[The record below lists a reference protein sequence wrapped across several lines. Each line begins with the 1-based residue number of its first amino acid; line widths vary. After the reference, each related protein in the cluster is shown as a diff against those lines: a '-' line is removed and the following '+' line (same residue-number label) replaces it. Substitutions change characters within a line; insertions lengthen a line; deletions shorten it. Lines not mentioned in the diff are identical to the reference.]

1 MTDLL
6 GFLPCF
12 GVTGPGYCIMKATKK
27 FFRSL
32 FRLNMKLKK
41 MTRVDSMWR
50 VWSLRTTDG
59 KEVVA
64 KKIFRV

>member
-1 MTDLL
+1 
-6 GFLPCF
+6 
-12 GVTGPGYCIMKATKK
+12 
-27 FFRSL
+27 
-32 FRLNMKLKK
+32 MKLKK

-50 VWSLRTTDG
+50 VWTLRITDG